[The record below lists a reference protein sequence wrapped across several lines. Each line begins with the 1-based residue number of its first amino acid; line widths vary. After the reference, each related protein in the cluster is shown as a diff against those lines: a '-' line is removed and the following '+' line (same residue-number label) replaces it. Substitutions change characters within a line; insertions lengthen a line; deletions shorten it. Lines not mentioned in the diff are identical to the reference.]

1 MNRSIAYFLNCNGVR
16 ISRDMA
22 TQLASFNNMVDNNTR
37 DYLNDMNKKN
47 KGDLSMYGNILIPIN
62 YKLSDS
68 MIDEY
73 IPLLM
78 DKSGRL

>member
-1 MNRSIAYFLNCNGVR
+1 
-16 ISRDMA
+16 
-22 TQLASFNNMVDNNTR
+22 
-37 DYLNDMNKKN
+37 MNKKN

>member
-1 MNRSIAYFLNCNGVR
+1 
-16 ISRDMA
+16 MA

-37 DYLNDMNKKN
+37 DYLNDMAKKN

-78 DKSGRL
+78 DKNGRL